1 MSVSCFYRQAAF
13 VRASLYAASADPTL
27 SAISLSVSILLSLQ
41 KRVYVFQCEPC
52 RIYPVHLHPV
62 LRVNVSLAAAVRCD
76 VGMSA
81 RTRGRV
87 SRCCSWCWH
96 GVSGC
101 LSSENTCSRYLFVP
115 TLSRLSMG

>member
-62 LRVNVSLAAAVRCD
+62 LRVNVSLAAAGVVMWGWR
-76 VGMSA
+76 A
-81 RTRGRV
+81 RGR
-87 SRCCSWCWH
+87 SRGAARGAAH
-96 GVSGC
+96 GV
-101 LSSENTCSRYLFVP
+101 
-115 TLSRLSMG
+115 